1 MNLQSFETNQDNL
14 LMAQT
19 DLAVLKDLFH
29 TLNDA
34 GISLSSLNSSIALLE
49 KYIENA
55 SILIPD
61 FETSTLW
68 GMKYDQNKNSHLW
81 RKRNRTFAY
90 QPA

>member
-1 MNLQSFETNQDNL
+1 MNLQSFETSQDNL
-14 LMAQT
+14 LMAQM

-29 TLNDA
+29 TLNDK

-55 SILIPD
+55 CILTPD
-61 FETSTLW
+61 FDTSTLL
-68 GMKYDQNKNSHLW
+68 GMNYYKTKNSQLW
-81 RKRNRTFAY
+81 RKGNRTFAY

>member
-1 MNLQSFETNQDNL
+1 MNLQSFETSQDNL
-14 LMAQT
+14 LMAQM

-29 TLNDA
+29 TLNDK

-55 SILIPD
+55 CILTPD
-61 FETSTLW
+61 FDTSALL
-68 GMKYDQNKNSHLW
+68 GMNCHKTKNSHLW
-81 RKRNRTFAY
+81 RKGNRTFAY